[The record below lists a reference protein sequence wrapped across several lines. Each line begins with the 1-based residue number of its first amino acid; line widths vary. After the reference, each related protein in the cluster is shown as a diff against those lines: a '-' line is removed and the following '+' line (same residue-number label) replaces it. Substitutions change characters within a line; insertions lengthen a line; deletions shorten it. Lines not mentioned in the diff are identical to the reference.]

1 MNTRK
6 RTHLSLLASGIGAV
20 AGIGIGT
27 AQADIQYT
35 QETRMAGETGGQPFS
50 KMVIYKRPGAERTET
65 THNFSGRERRSVTI
79 TQCAKKELYTLD
91 PELKLYYVTPMVKS
105 TPANKPVAVK
115 AAAGQKTGS
124 MTMTLVSLRDLGVQK
139 VGQFNTRGYEVVT
152 RMQTSG
158 CMGNSD
164 RTTKQ
169 QIWVTPEASLASGRD
184 GCTDITADYSTGANS
199 CKTAM
204 IRKGNWA
211 GYDKITRGLQVRTRI
226 FKDTGS
232 TVQMETQTS
241 KVSRVKLPG
250 TLFAVP
256 SGFRRVSST
265 EFQQAQSQAMMQSM
279 QTQQDRKTISTR
291 GKPPP
296 FLRTERGNDEC
307 D

>member
-6 RTHLSLLASGIGAV
+6 RTHLSLLASGISAV

-91 PELKLYYVTPMVKS
+91 PELKLYYVTPMVQS

-115 AAAGQKTGS
+115 AAAGQKTGT
-124 MTMTLVSLRDLGVQK
+124 MTMTLVSLRSLGVQK
-139 VGQFNTRGYEVVT
+139 IGQFNTRGYEVVT
-152 RMQTSG
+152 RMQTTG

-164 RTTKQ
+164 RTFKQ
-169 QIWVTPEASLASGRD
+169 QIWVAPEASLASGRD
-184 GCTDITADYSTGANS
+184 GCNDMTANYDTGANS
-199 CKTAM
+199 CKNTM

-211 GYDKITRGLQVRTRI
+211 GFEKVTRGLQVRSRI
-226 FKDTGS
+226 FKDGGN

-241 KVSRVKLPG
+241 KVSRAKLPG

-256 SGFRRVSST
+256 AGFRRVSTT
-265 EFQQAQSQAMMQSM
+265 EFQQAQSQALMESM
-279 QTQQDRKTISTR
+279 KTEQD
-291 GKPPP
+291 
-296 FLRTERGNDEC
+296 EE
-307 D
+307 